1 MELKEAKKIIRDS
14 FLFKDANEHIQLK
27 EAISTVLQALE
38 VNERELESARK
49 FIDEEEDAITERNNK
64 ICELEYKNIEL
75 QKENELARK
84 SLIENSNIAD
94 ERNDLL
100 VEVQRLK
107 DKPYGFG
114 LIVGTKRERE
124 YWQDKIKEKIEEIK
138 AVTETC
144 YGRIKYQEGKIA
156 GLEELLKG
164 E

>member
-1 MELKEAKKIIRDS
+1 MELE
-14 FLFKDANEHIQLK
+14 
-27 EAISTVLQALE
+27 EAIDVLKNKIGDYVIADYCKDCQNKVDCVDDCNYLLAIFTVTQALE
-38 VNERELESARK
+38 
-49 FIDEEEDAITERNNK
+49 
-64 ICELEYKNIEL
+64 EL

-124 YWQDKIKEKIEEIK
+124 HWKNKIKEKIEELEENLK
-138 AVTETC
+138 DFEQTDNT
-144 YGRIKYQEGKIA
+144 GRFSREKSRDYEKKEV
-156 GLEELLKG
+156 LEELLKG